1 MSQKGVN
8 KVILLGNVGSIETK
22 YMTNGEAVTKVSIA
36 TADVWKDA
44 TTNEKKEKTEWHKV
58 VFYRKLAEI
67 AGEYVQ
73 KGSKIYVEG
82 KLRTRKWADKDGIDR
97 YTTEIQGEVM
107 QMISSSKELSLDGTE
122 SKSQYN
128 RTMKEASGDTLEDD
142 IPF

>member
-1 MSQKGVN
+1 MSQRGVN
-8 KVILLGNVGSIETK
+8 KVILLGNVGSIEAK

-36 TADVWKDA
+36 TSDVWKDA
-44 TTNEKKEKTEWHKV
+44 ATDEKKEKTEWHKV

-97 YTTEIQGEVM
+97 YITEIQGEVM